1 MLESTGV
8 IKSCYRE
15 IPVYTTRDGSSIR
28 ELIHPEQHGN
38 RQQSLAEATVAPG
51 GKTLLHRH
59 RQSEEIYHITAG
71 RGIMTLGEERF
82 TIQSGDSICIPP
94 GTPHALENSGEIPLK
109 VLCCCA
115 PPYRHDDTELLNP

>member
-1 MLESTGV
+1 M
-8 IKSCYRE
+8 IKTSYRA

-51 GKTLLHRH
+51 EKTLLHRH

-71 RGIMTLGEERF
+71 HGTMTLGEERF
-82 TIQSGDSICIPP
+82 SIQPGDSICIPP
-94 GTPHALENSGEIPLK
+94 GTAHALENSGEIPLK

-115 PPYRHDDTELLNP
+115 PPYRHDDTELLKP